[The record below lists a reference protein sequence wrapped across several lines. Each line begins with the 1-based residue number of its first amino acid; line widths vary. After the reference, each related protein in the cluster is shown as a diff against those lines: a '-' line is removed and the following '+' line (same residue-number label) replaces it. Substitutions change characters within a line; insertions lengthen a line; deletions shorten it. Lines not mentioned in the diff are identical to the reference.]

1 MRIRTLTSSALA
13 LLLAA
18 CGGGEEGGPPPAE
31 APPGGYETVSGGPPG
46 GVVVALFNGEPDNL
60 NPLTYASDP
69 AYQAI
74 HLMFRAL
81 AVRDSTLS
89 GFQPDLAA
97 SWELRP
103 DSTLVLR
110 LRDDVSWHD
119 GVPVTAADV
128 VFTLERQG
136 TAETASPRQAD
147 VAAVRSATAVDSF
160 TVEVK
165 LSQTGPYT
173 VNSLLEVVPVPR
185 HLLEEVAP
193 AETRLAP
200 FSRSPVGNGF
210 FRFVRWDAGQ
220 SLVLEA
226 NPDVPEGRPAL
237 DRVVMRFVPDMSTA
251 LTELLAGQADV
262 LKVPP
267 DQKERVAGAQAVEL
281 HNAPRVRPAWIVW
294 NTDRSPVDDP
304 RVRRAV
310 VLGIDRERLAAGLF
324 GDEGEA
330 ALSPLPPGL
339 REHNEAGIRPLA
351 HDPAMAR
358 RLLEEA
364 GWRDTNG
371 DGIRERDGR
380 PLRLQVDYISS
391 EQIRQDVLVAI
402 QSMLRQVG
410 VDLVPQPFERT
421 AWVDRLR
428 NREFQGSLW
437 GWGWGPGV
445 VGPNAEMVFH
455 SRSVP
460 PGGVNFAGYR
470 NPRVDE
476 LIDAALVTHDSAQ
489 ARRIWTELEQ
499 QLITDAAYAP
509 LYLDPE
515 LYGIHARIR
524 NVRFRGIELWED
536 IPYWYVPEEV
546 RLPRDRTR

>member
-1 MRIRTLTSSALA
+1 MKLRITTLLSVLVLT
-13 LLLAA
+13 A
-18 CGGGEEGGPPPAE
+18 CGGGDDGAQAVPEEPA
-31 APPGGYETVSGGPPG
+31 GNFNTLSGGPPG
-46 GVVVALFNGEPDNL
+46 GTVVALFNGEPDNL
-60 NPLTYASDP
+60 NPLTYSSDP

-89 GFQPDLAA
+89 GYQPDLAR

-103 DSTLVLR
+103 DSTLVIR
-110 LRDDVSWHD
+110 LRDDVRWHD
-119 GVPVTAADV
+119 GAPVTAEDV
-128 VFTLERQG
+128 VFTIRRQQDE
-136 TAETASPRQAD
+136 ATASPRQAD
-147 VAAVRSATAVDSF
+147 VAAVESVTAADSF
-160 TVEVK
+160 TVEAK

-173 VNSLLEVVPVPR
+173 VNALLEVVPVPR
-185 HLLEEVAP
+185 HLLEGVPP

-200 FSRSPVGNGF
+200 FGRNPVGNGF

-220 SLVLEA
+220 NLILEA
-226 NPDVPEGRPAL
+226 NPEVPEGRPAL

-251 LTELLAGQADV
+251 LTELLSGQADV

-267 DQKERVAGAQAVEL
+267 DQKERVQAAESVEL
-281 HNAPRVRPAWIVW
+281 LNAPRVRPAWIVW
-294 NTDRSPVDDP
+294 NTERAPVNDP

-310 VLGIDRERLAAGLF
+310 LMGIDRERLAAGLF
-324 GDEGEA
+324 GEEGEA
-330 ALSPLPPGL
+330 ALSPLPPRI
-339 REHNEAGIRPLA
+339 REHSEGVRPLSY
-351 HDPAMAR
+351 DPAAAQ

-364 GWRDTNG
+364 GWRDTDG
-371 DGIRERDGR
+371 DGIREKGGR
-380 PLRLQVDYISS
+380 PLRLEVDYIAT
-391 EQIRQDVLVAI
+391 EQVRQDVLVAI
-402 QSMLRQVG
+402 QSMLSQIG
-410 VDLVPQPFERT
+410 VELVPQPFERT

-470 NPRVDE
+470 DPRVDQ
-476 LIDAALVTHDSAQ
+476 LIDAALVTRDTAQ
-489 ARRIWTELEQ
+489 ARRIWSELEQ
-499 QLITDAAYAP
+499 RLIEDAVYAP

-515 LYGIHARIR
+515 LYAVHQRIR
-524 NVRFRGIELWED
+524 NAEFRGIELWEN
-536 IPYWYVPEEV
+536 IPYWYIPQNA
-546 RLPRDRTR
+546 RLPRDRTGR